1 MIYSGTFLKVKD
13 NSGAKRVQA
22 IKIFNKSLRKGISL
36 AGLILITI
44 KESIMKKN
52 SKIKKTK
59 IQRAVVVNE
68 RQKKTRK
75 NGSLLRTKNNGVILI
90 NSQGIPL
97 GSRIFGF
104 VPQELRLKGFPKILS
119 AAKVIL

>member
-1 MIYSGTFLKVKD
+1 MGLAHLSIIYELKTELMIYSGTFLKVKD

-68 RQKKTRK
+68 KKK
-75 NGSLLRTKNNGVILI
+75 KKKKKKEGV
-90 NSQGIPL
+90 
-97 GSRIFGF
+97 FY
-104 VPQELRLKGFPKILS
+104 KK
-119 AAKVIL
+119 KKKKKKKKK